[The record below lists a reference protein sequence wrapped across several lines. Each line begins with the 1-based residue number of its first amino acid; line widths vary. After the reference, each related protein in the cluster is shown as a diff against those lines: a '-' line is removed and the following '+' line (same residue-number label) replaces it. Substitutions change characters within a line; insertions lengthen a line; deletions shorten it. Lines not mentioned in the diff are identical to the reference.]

1 MTKREAFE
9 MLANMYE
16 VKENAELVGFIAHE
30 IELLDNRSA
39 NRKPTKKQTE
49 NDTIMDT
56 IMDVLSVADAPMTVG
71 DFLAMDEFKG
81 YTSQKM
87 SALLRKLS
95 LAHKVIKEYDK
106 KKAYFRVA

>member
-1 MTKREAFE
+1 
-9 MLANMYE
+9 
-16 VKENAELVGFIAHE
+16 
-30 IELLDNRSA
+30 
-39 NRKPTKKQTE
+39 
-49 NDTIMDT
+49 
-56 IMDVLSVADAPMTVG
+56 MDVLSVADAPMTVG
-71 DFLAMDEFKG
+71 DFLAMDEFSG